1 MMKSQDGGQYSKDIL
16 LYLILREHFFHN
28 CSNKSI

>member
-1 MMKSQDGGQYSKDIL
+1 MMKSQDGGEYSKDIL
-16 LYLILREHFFHN
+16 LYLILRGHFFHN